1 MFGTHC
7 FDADMDECYKQCQTN
22 CIEACEMLLSNKK
35 IDTFLA
41 KCWLFSVK
49 TVKIMCHCSEYPEYS
64 GSYVINNVNPTGT
77 LKVVD
82 CWKVYTGHCKTVDT

>member
-22 CIEACEMLLSNKK
+22 CIEAYEMLLSNKK

-41 KCWLFSVK
+41 KFCLLSVK
-49 TVKIMCHCSEYPEYS
+49 TVKIMYHCSEYPEYS
-64 GSYVINNVNPTGT
+64 GSYVINNVKPTA
-77 LKVVD
+77 LKLQCVI
-82 CWKVYTGHCKTVDT
+82 THCN

>member
-22 CIEACEMLLSNKK
+22 CIEAYEILLSNKK

-41 KCWLFSVK
+41 KFWPLRVK
-49 TVKIMCHCSEYPEYS
+49 TVKIMCYCSEYPEYS
-64 GSYVINNVNPTGT
+64 GSYVINNVNPTA
-77 LKVVD
+77 L
-82 CWKVYTGHCKTVDT
+82 KTVKCYIQTKILTLF